1 MNVRSD
7 LTGGLDPDIEYFLA
21 ERPTDPEMRDSA
33 SLWVMDDSGK
43 IGFPRITLDAI
54 GGHWDKPWLQLN
66 GVLADGRVLRLWEK
80 LPAHSPLGP
89 DGNVSILGAG
99 PAEMRCVEP
108 FRRWTMTFDGIVEQS
123 TTAAQMA
130 GETGGTPVSLKFHF
144 NMEMAAPPWLMG
156 GMTAEA
162 TRNIKS
168 GTAGTLMGGVR
179 YEQLCRVTGYASVD
193 GVEYPISGTGMRV
206 RRQGVRR
213 MGLATGHCQHSA
225 LFPSGRAFGAIAFP
239 PGADGK
245 QIFNEGFVIMP
256 NSRRVAARMIQ
267 APWMTH
273 LVASGDN
280 ASLTLQTQLGLI
292 RIEGETRMMTFDQ
305 HLFEMAE
312 SSVLEQGIARYIW
325 DGEETLGLIERCTLR
340 DRLQKM

>member
-1 MNVRSD
+1 MALD
-7 LTGGLDPDIEYFLA
+7 LSGGLDPEFEYFLA
-21 ERPTDPEMRDSA
+21 ERPEDPEMRDSA

-54 GGHWDKPWLQLN
+54 GSHWENPWLQLN
-66 GVLADGRVLRLWEK
+66 GVLADGRVLRLWDK
-80 LPAHSPLGP
+80 LPAHCPIGP
-89 DGNVSILGAG
+89 DGNVSVLGAG

-108 FRRWTMTFDGIVEQS
+108 FRRWTMSFDGLVEQS

-130 GETGGTPVSLKFHF
+130 GETGGTLVPLKFHF
-144 NMEMAAPPWLMG
+144 EMEMAAPPWLMG
-156 GMTAEA
+156 GMTASA
-162 TRNIKS
+162 ARKMKS
-168 GTAGTLMGGVR
+168 GAAGALMGGVR
-179 YEQLCRVTGYASVD
+179 YEQLGRVTGYANVD

-245 QIFNEGFVIMP
+245 QIFNEGFVLMP
-256 NSRRVAARMIQ
+256 NTRRVPARMIQ
-267 APWMTH
+267 APWMTR

-280 ASLTLQTQLGLI
+280 ASLTLDTQLSLV
-292 RIEGETRMMTFDQ
+292 RIVGETRLMTFDQ

-312 SSVLEQGIARYIW
+312 NSVLEQGIARYVW
-325 DGEETLGLIERCTLR
+325 DGEETFGLIERCKLR
-340 DRLQKM
+340 DRLQSS